1 MVWPNMIQK
10 IDKTLIPFKHDKF
23 SLVFVDISFLI
34 FFVKEN
40 AAIIFLYNEL
50 PINSDE

>member
-10 IDKTLIPFKHDKF
+10 IDKTLIPFKQDNS

-34 FFVKEN
+34 FFIKEK

-50 PINSDE
+50 PINSN

>member
-10 IDKTLIPFKHDKF
+10 IDKTLIPFKHDNF
-23 SLVFVDISFLI
+23 SLVFVNISFYI
-34 FFVKEN
+34 FFVKEK

-50 PINSDE
+50 FINSNQ